1 VVPTR
6 TSGHLLS
13 SSRHFRRLGN
23 RASTYPAVRISETGS
38 SLAANYALGFVIG
51 MLANTMLR
59 SIKFH
64 LVVCVV
70 NPVDY
75 LKDDF
80 FSFKRIDRPEADKTN
95 GFCC

>member
-1 VVPTR
+1 
-6 TSGHLLS
+6 
-13 SSRHFRRLGN
+13 
-23 RASTYPAVRISETGS
+23 
-38 SLAANYALGFVIG
+38 
-51 MLANTMLR
+51 
-59 SIKFH
+59 
-64 LVVCVV
+64 VVCVV